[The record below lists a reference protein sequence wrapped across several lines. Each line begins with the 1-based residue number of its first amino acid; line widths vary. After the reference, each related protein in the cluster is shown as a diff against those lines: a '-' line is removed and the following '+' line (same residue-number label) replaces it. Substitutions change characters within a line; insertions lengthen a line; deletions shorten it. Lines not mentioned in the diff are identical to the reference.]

1 MNFCG
6 VFINDFNEKDG
17 DTEKTTTQEMEKCWL
32 WDRVQSEDKGGLRT
46 GC

>member
-17 DTEKTTTQEMEKCWL
+17 DIEIITTQEMEKC
-32 WDRVQSEDKGGLRT
+32 
-46 GC
+46 